1 MDNGQNLLN
10 YYLYPSYKKMNRI
23 AKIIIIIQIAV
34 ILLYGGLTYNYKC
47 DAEIQTG
54 TALMNLE
61 KARINQQ
68 EAKRQAKRAQENQ
81 SKANAAAATAV
92 ESMNKLKKC
101 KNGE

>member
-1 MDNGQNLLN
+1 
-10 YYLYPSYKKMNRI
+10 MNKT
-23 AKIIIIIQIAV
+23 AKIIITVQIAV
-34 ILLYGGLTYNYKC
+34 ILLFAALSYYYKC
-47 DAEIQTG
+47 EAEVQAN
-54 TALMNLE
+54 TALTNLE